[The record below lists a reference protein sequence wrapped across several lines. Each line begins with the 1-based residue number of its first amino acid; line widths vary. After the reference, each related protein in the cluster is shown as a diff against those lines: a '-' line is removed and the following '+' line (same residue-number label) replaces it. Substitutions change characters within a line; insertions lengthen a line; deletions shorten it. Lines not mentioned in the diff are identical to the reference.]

1 MCPFPFN
8 IEGRVWVVIVLIPDH
23 CFSVYYGKDICT
35 RHLVIKSVNT
45 MILSHGNHQHLEEGG
60 METED

>member
-1 MCPFPFN
+1 M
-8 IEGRVWVVIVLIPDH
+8 IVLIPDH
-23 CFSVYYGKDICT
+23 CFSVYYEKGVCT

-45 MILSHGNHQHLEEGG
+45 MTLSHGNHQHLEEEG